1 MKSQSGARGS
11 CESVIRGKT
20 PKRVSRHFARL
31 RRLGMLWYNS
41 GMGNTICHL
50 VQALYA
56 DYLGKTA
63 AQGGEKA
70 EKLLHTHYHKR
81 ECYRFAGC

>member
-1 MKSQSGARGS
+1 
-11 CESVIRGKT
+11 
-20 PKRVSRHFARL
+20 
-31 RRLGMLWYNS
+31 MLWYNS

-56 DYLGKTA
+56 DYLGKT
-63 AQGGEKA
+63 GSGIGEKA

-81 ECYRFAGC
+81 ECYKFAGTCNA

>member
-1 MKSQSGARGS
+1 
-11 CESVIRGKT
+11 
-20 PKRVSRHFARL
+20 
-31 RRLGMLWYNS
+31 
-41 GMGNTICHL
+41 MGNTICHL
-50 VQALYA
+50 VQALYK

-81 ECYRFAGC
+81 ECYK

>member
-1 MKSQSGARGS
+1 MEKMT
-11 CESVIRGKT
+11 C
-20 PKRVSRHFARL
+20 FL
-31 RRLGMLWYNS
+31 N
-41 GMGNTICHL
+41 
-50 VQALYA
+50 QALYA

-81 ECYRFAGC
+81 ECYKFAGTCNV